1 MGCARIIAISE
12 GWLPKG
18 QGKGGE
24 QGAGLARPS
33 ARLLRGFCVRP
44 RSFCNRQT
52 DFFAVLFMAQAGCFS
67 CLCGRGSD
75 YTVRATSRMP
85 GFRAPARPT
94 LSYQRAAA
102 RGRVDGRELISSER
116 SKLGERSEHV
126 SVLLVGGFVRHTCHI
141 NRRGT
146 ASGVEDTPPHPER
159 TKGGL

>member
-1 MGCARIIAISE
+1 VGCARIIAISE

-52 DFFAVLFMAQAGCFS
+52 GFFAVLFMAQAGCFS

-85 GFRAPARPT
+85 GFLPPGS
-94 LSYQRAAA
+94 LS
-102 RGRVDGRELISSER
+102 GGIR
-116 SKLGERSEHV
+116 SPH
-126 SVLLVGGFVRHTCHI
+126 LLSK
-141 NRRGT
+141 RRGT
-146 ASGVEDTPPHPER
+146 ASGVEDTPPHPVASEGR
-159 TKGGL
+159 L